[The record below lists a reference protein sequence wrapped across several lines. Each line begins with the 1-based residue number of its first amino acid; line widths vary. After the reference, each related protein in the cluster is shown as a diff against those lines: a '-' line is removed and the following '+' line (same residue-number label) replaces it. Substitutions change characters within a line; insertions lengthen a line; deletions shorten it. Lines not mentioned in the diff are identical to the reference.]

1 MSAASRIRHSF
12 VGRCARQAIH
22 VLYRLE
28 HRGDAP
34 VHYRLPGGISIDLYP
49 EGEIAE
55 FLSFQRLFEQTELA
69 LVSAF
74 LQPGMH
80 VVDVGANI
88 GLYSIVADR
97 RVGAAGKVWGFE
109 PSPESFLRLKKN
121 LMLNGCGSVEPQRI
135 ALSDQPDTVMHLKS
149 DRGFGDAYRYLVTS
163 SNGTV
168 DAGEDLET
176 VPVTTLDR
184 WAESHGAGRIDF
196 MKVDIEGGEYRM
208 LSGAQQVLRSNRD
221 IVVFFES
228 EPDWC
233 RRAGCRQEDSF
244 DLLESLGFGLYSW
257 NNRSRAWESDRRALL
272 EAGMVWAS
280 RDCGRLPAL

>member
-34 VHYRLPGGISIDLYP
+34 VHYRLPGGVSIDLYP

-55 FLSFQRLFEQTELA
+55 FLAFQRLFEQTELA

-74 LQPGMH
+74 LKPGMN

-88 GLYSIVADR
+88 GLYSIL
-97 RVGAAGKVWGFE
+97 AAKRLGPGGNVWAFE
-109 PSPESFLRLKKN
+109 PSPESFVRLKKN
-121 LMLNGCGSVEPQRI
+121 LLLNGCRDVQPYRV
-135 ALSDQPDTVMHLKS
+135 ALSDRADTVMHLKS
-149 DRGFGDAYRYLVTS
+149 DRGFGDAYRYLVATT
-163 SNGTV
+163 GGGG
-168 DAGEDLET
+168 AQGESLEE

-184 WAESHGAGRIDF
+184 WAEVNGVGHIDF
-196 MKVDIEGGEYRM
+196 LKVDIEGGELRM
-208 LSGAQQVLRSNRD
+208 LRGTKDVLRTNPG

-228 EPDWC
+228 EEDWC
-233 RRAGCRQEDSF
+233 RRAGCRQEDAF
-244 DLLESLGFGLYSW
+244 TLLEDLSFVLYAW
-257 NNRSRAWESDRRALL
+257 NQRTRAWETSREVLL
-272 EAGMVWAS
+272 SAGMVWAA
-280 RDCGRLPAL
+280 RDRAQLPSV